1 MVTAE
6 VKDKASL
13 EDSLD
18 LFVAEELF
26 SGDNKLEDP
35 DAGRKVGWCGLMLFH
50 PPLSSPP
57 PIALPLSPV

>member
-35 DAGRKVGWCGLMLFH
+35 DAGRKVGSF
-50 PPLSSPP
+50 
-57 PIALPLSPV
+57 VR